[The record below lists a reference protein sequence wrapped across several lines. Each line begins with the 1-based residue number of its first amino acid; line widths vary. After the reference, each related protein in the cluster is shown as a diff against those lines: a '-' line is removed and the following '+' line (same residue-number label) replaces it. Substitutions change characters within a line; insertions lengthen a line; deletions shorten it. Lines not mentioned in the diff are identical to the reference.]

1 MISEYVS
8 MFKVVVLIYKDVWLC
23 ITFDICYKYSETNF
37 EVTPM
42 IPETLR
48 GVAIEMVLIAKV
60 ESEIVLSAID

>member
-1 MISEYVS
+1 
-8 MFKVVVLIYKDVWLC
+8 
-23 ITFDICYKYSETNF
+23 
-37 EVTPM
+37 M